1 MENRM
6 NIQSG
11 KELLKKA
18 IEQWADDG
26 LLDSYNGEKSFSGQR
41 MDGADGDTMYY
52 NLEKDPVI
60 NLFMTALAH
69 QTNLLK
75 EQISTIQASLLDE
88 FVRKTIPYTLTR
100 PVPSMTVLQAKMA
113 DTSEYSYMVDDATT
127 IQLEKRTKTKMRFNE
142 SEKFSFLPLLKTKIL
157 SATVSSVRKTARN
170 SFEVTIS
177 GKSIVDNLSGISLF
191 FPRHASVSLGLS
203 LDGVSLPVISV
214 SNYEQ
219 MPLCDIFNVNH
230 CVFNRSLLY
239 GSTESWMD
247 RMAPLNGKL
256 FYIGQYEG
264 VNNSSAITLQ
274 MTLSL
279 PNDATLT
286 DQDVLINCIPLVNVE
301 KGSVFLSTDEP
312 IKRIA
317 AEKTI
322 ESQEKKESLNVS
334 DVKKERMFLHLLA
347 PEDQAYNPDQITL
360 RHFGAERFHIGD
372 LIAQTNALIHRYS
385 SDYYAFKTFADLNF
399 DDQMNQLRKLLNEIG
414 QIINQDNQASSGVY
428 VMLQRPTLE
437 FAGNTS
443 SGITVSYLLT
453 DGQRGNGI
461 TPDATIKLPPMLD
474 ESESVLL
481 SNTFGGR
488 DEMRDSDSLKLTA
501 SYYHL
506 SKDRLI
512 TKSDIKYFCY
522 KELLSLYRIP
532 KTAVQ
537 DIFFRQIVHNSR
549 QIMCIEIVLNLDLD
563 QDFNEDMKQYAAL
576 MLQRKINNRTTGFC
590 EYVVR
595 IGQQ

>member
-1 MENRM
+1 MENQL

-26 LLDSYNGEKSFSGQR
+26 LLDSFGGEKSFSGQR
-41 MDGADGDTMYY
+41 MDGTDGETMYH

-75 EQISTIQASLLDE
+75 EQISTLQTSLLDE

-113 DTSEYSYMVDDATT
+113 DTSESSYMVDDTTT
-127 IQLEKRTKTKMRFNE
+127 IQLEKRAKAKMRFNE

-157 SATVSSVRKTARN
+157 SAIVSSVRKTAQN

-191 FPRHASVSLGLS
+191 FPRHASVSLDLS

-214 SNYEQ
+214 SDYEQ

-239 GSTESWMD
+239 GSTESWVD
-247 RMAPLNGKL
+247 RMASLNGKL

-264 VNNSSAITLQ
+264 VNNTSTITLQ

-317 AEKTI
+317 SEKTI
-322 ESQEKKESLNVS
+322 ESQEKKESLNIP
-334 DVKKERMFLHLLA
+334 DVKRERMFLHLLA
-347 PEDQAYNPDQITL
+347 PDDQAYNPDQITL
-360 RHFGAERFHIGD
+360 RRFGAERFHVGE
-372 LIAQTNALIHRYS
+372 LVAQANALIHRYS
-385 SDYYAFKTFADLNF
+385 SDYYAFKAFADLNF
-399 DDQMNQLRKLLNEIG
+399 DDQINQLRKLLNEIG
-414 QIINQDNQASSGVY
+414 QIINQDNQVSSGVY
-428 VMLQRPTLE
+428 VMLQRPSQE
-437 FAGNTS
+437 FHGSTS
-443 SGITVSYLLT
+443 LGMSVSYLLT

-481 SNTFGGR
+481 TTTFGGC
-488 DEMRDSDSLKLTA
+488 DEMRDSDMLRLTA

-522 KELLSLYRIP
+522 KELLSLFRIP
-532 KTAVQ
+532 KTAVR
-537 DIFFRQIVHNSR
+537 DILFRQVNHDGR
-549 QIMCIEIVLNLDLD
+549 QIMCVDIVLNQDLN
-563 QDFNEDMKQYAAL
+563 QEFNEDMRKYAAL

-595 IGQQ
+595 INQQ